1 MKLHTDAAL
10 AAAVLGG
17 AICLALSG
25 VLGLAAAILV
35 GVGLWGG
42 RRLRVVEDWTFLHI
56 VVIAL
61 CGALVFV
68 SGVIPA
74 FSLLLGWLTAHR
86 AVVAEDRADQRIL
99 LLLATLMA
107 LIGSVATLSLAMA
120 PALLL
125 LAVAAP
131 VALLRIAGI
140 TDRPLSLGAAAGTAT
155 LSLGFFLLVPR
166 LQGGLMAGAG
176 ESAAGERFADRVA
189 LGDELDDPDR
199 DALVMRVRAWSRDG
213 TPIHRPLYLRGRTLD
228 AFDGRAWTTSGRV
241 GRGAVGAWEER
252 AEIMLEPMEGTTLF
266 GPPDLLYGR
275 SDQGPILQGGEGE
288 LTHTQPG
295 RRIQYEV
302 FSRSRTLDLIEQE
315 VPALLQLP
323 VLDPRIAELAATLA
337 PGSDDPR
344 QIIRAALRF
353 FGEGFSY
360 QIDPIAPAGD
370 PLAWFLFESRTGH
383 CEYFAS
389 ALAVLLRERG
399 VPARLATGFYSAE
412 ENIAG
417 GYISV
422 RRGHAHAWVE
432 VPVRGGWTTVDSTPV
447 GGLPSLSISW
457 WQSTAET
464 ANDAWLSLVLDYDLE
479 RQFDAAASLGS
490 HLVAPVPGDPIRER
504 GRAGVAGAGLVLVA
518 LMASG
523 TLVRLGLWWLARPKG
538 AALGEDALVRRF
550 VRARARALSRGWDIP
565 EALPPV
571 EAGEWLVSQAGTAG
585 EPLRTLAWLLYRQ
598 RYGGEAALTD
608 EVERMCNAVAKL
620 PKRVM

>member
-1 MKLHTDAAL
+1 MKPRTDVFL

-17 AICLALSG
+17 AVCLALSG
-25 VLGLAAAILV
+25 WLGFAAALLV
-35 GVGLWGG
+35 ALGLWGG
-42 RRLRVVEDWTFLHI
+42 SRLRVVEDWTFLHI

-61 CGALVFV
+61 CGALAFV

-86 AVVAEDRADQRIL
+86 AVVNEGSTDQRIL

-107 LIGSVATLSLAMA
+107 LIGSVGTLSLAMA
-120 PALLL
+120 PALLTF
-125 LAVAAP
+125 AAAAP
-131 VALLRIAGI
+131 VALLRVTGI
-140 TDRPLSLGAAAGTAT
+140 VDRALSLGAALGTAAMT
-155 LSLGFFLLVPR
+155 LAFFLLVPR
-166 LQGGLMAGAG
+166 LQGGLMA
-176 ESAAGERFADRVA
+176 SVGERAAAERFTDRVA

-228 AFDGRAWTTSGRV
+228 AFDGRAWTTSGKV

-252 AEIMLEPMEGTTLF
+252 AEVLLEPMEGTTLF

-275 SDQGPILQGGEGE
+275 SDQGPILQGSEGE

-295 RRIQYEV
+295 RRVQYEV
-302 FSRSRTLDLIEQE
+302 FSRSRGLESIELD

-323 VLDPRIAELAATLA
+323 VLDPRIAALAATLA
-337 PGSDDPR
+337 PGSDDPKV
-344 QIIRAALRF
+344 IIRAALRH
-353 FGEGFSY
+353 FGEGFTY
-360 QIDPIAPAGD
+360 EIDPPAPAGD
-370 PLAWFLFESRTGH
+370 PLSWFLFESKTGH

-412 ENIAG
+412 ENTAAG
-417 GYISV
+417 YLSV

-432 VPVRGGWTTVDSTPV
+432 VPVRGGWATLDSTPV
-447 GGLPSLSISW
+447 GGLPNLDVSW

-464 ANDAWLSLVLDYDLE
+464 ANDAWLSVVLDYDLE

-504 GRAGVAGAGLVLVA
+504 GRAGVAGAGVVLVA

-523 TLVRLGLWWLARPKG
+523 SVVRLALWWLARPKG
-538 AALGEDALVRRF
+538 AALVEDALVRRF
-550 VRARARALSRGWDIP
+550 AQARARAVARGWGIP
-565 EALPPV
+565 EDLPPV
-571 EAGEWLVSQAGTAG
+571 EAGEWLVVHAG
-585 EPLRTLAWLLYRQ
+585 EAGVPLRDLAWLLYQQ
-598 RYGGEAALTD
+598 RYGGQDAAGT
-608 EVERMCNAVAKL
+608 EVDRLVGAVGRL
-620 PKRVM
+620 PKRKE

>member
-17 AICLALSG
+17 AVCLALSG
-25 VLGLAAAILV
+25 VLGLAAALLV
-35 GVGLWGG
+35 TIGLWGG
-42 RRLRVVEDWTFLHI
+42 RRLRVLDDWTFLHI
-56 VVIAL
+56 LVICV
-61 CGALVFV
+61 CGALAFV
-68 SGVIPA
+68 WGVIPA

-86 AVVAEDRADQRIL
+86 AVVAEERTDHRIL

-107 LIGSVATLSLAMA
+107 LIGSVGTLSLAMA

-125 LAVAAP
+125 FALAAP
-131 VALLRIAGI
+131 VALLRVAGI
-140 TDRPLSLGAAAGTAT
+140 TDRPLSIGAAGGTAT
-155 LSLGFFLLVPR
+155 LALGFFLLVPR

-176 ESAAGERFADRVA
+176 EAVASERFADRVA

-228 AFDGRAWTTSGRV
+228 AFDGRAWTSSGRV

-302 FSRSRTLDLIEQE
+302 FSRSRGWDLIEQE

-323 VLDPRIAELAATLA
+323 TLDPRIAALAATLA
-337 PGSDDPR
+337 PGSDDPQ

-353 FGEGFSY
+353 FGEGFTY

-370 PLAWFLFESRTGH
+370 PLAWFLFDSRTGH

-412 ENIAG
+412 ENAAA

-432 VPVRGGWTTVDSTPV
+432 VPVRGGWATVDSTPV
-447 GGLPSLSISW
+447 GGLPNLEVSW

-490 HLVAPVPGDPIRER
+490 HVVAPVPGDPIRER
-504 GRAGVAGAGLVLVA
+504 GRAGIAGAGLVLAA

-523 TLVRLGLWWLARPKG
+523 TLVRLALWWLARPKG
-538 AALGEDALVRRF
+538 AGVGEDALLRRF
-550 VRARARALSRGWDIP
+550 AKARARAMARGWDIP
-565 EALPPV
+565 EELPPV
-571 EAGEWLVSQAGTAG
+571 EAGDWLVAHAGAAG
-585 EPLRTLAWLLYRQ
+585 EPLRELAWLLYRQ
-598 RYGGEAALTD
+598 RYGNVAAPPN
-608 EVERMCNAVAKL
+608 EVERLCKAAANVPKPVA
-620 PKRVM
+620 